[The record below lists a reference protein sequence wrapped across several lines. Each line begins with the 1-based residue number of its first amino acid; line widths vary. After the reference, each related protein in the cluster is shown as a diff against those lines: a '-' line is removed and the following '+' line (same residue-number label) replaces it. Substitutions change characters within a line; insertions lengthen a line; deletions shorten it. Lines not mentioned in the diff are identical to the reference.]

1 MKYIVCM
8 LIMLLIGM
16 VSRAEAVIVDWA
28 SMVSDSNV
36 SSAASALNSP
46 DGIHASFTILQDCR
60 YTPLILGLEKTIVAI
75 ILPLVLRLCLELVK

>member
-1 MKYIVCM
+1 M

-28 SMVSDSNV
+28 SMVSDSMFLLPPV
-36 SSAASALNSP
+36 RLRP
-46 DGIHASFTILQDCR
+46 GPEFMHLFTILQERR

-75 ILPLVLRLCLELVK
+75 ILPLALRLCLELVK

>member
-1 MKYIVCM
+1 M

-28 SMVSDSNV
+28 SMVSDSMFLLPPV
-36 SSAASALNSP
+36 RSIATEFMHLYDTKTAA
-46 DGIHASFTILQDCR
+46 IR
-60 YTPLILGLEKTIVAI
+60 LILGLEKTIVAI